1 MSAKKD
7 NKKKKNPLL
16 DVPIMQHVES
26 EDPQRPYPSLEDL
39 GITSSNDCTGLIPSM
54 PQSEA
59 EIENYKNMFH
69 LEP

>member
-26 EDPQRPYPSLEDL
+26 EDSQRPYPSLEDL

-59 EIENYKNMFH
+59 EIENYKNMYHF
-69 LEP
+69 EP